1 YHGLINYGATCY
13 LNSVLQ
19 VLFMTEEF
27 REAVIRFATSS
38 EDKIDHHLKGLF
50 EELQKRAAKTCIES
64 KYILKALKLLP
75 VHEQQDAAEYFERIL
90 MNTSG
95 NICMLINAYICLC
108 VFKIFHG
115 RLSHRTSCL
124 KCENVTDSEGPFWH
138 LPLELQDSCGGNF
151 SVENGIKMFFTPTT
165 FNGDNQMY
173 CEICDDKVDATRKYV
188 ITDHPDVL
196 LLMLKRFDFS
206 YRFMSYI
213 KINCTAE
220 VPHTIEIPESLCV
233 RGLRLIFLHVSQ
245 NQTYELYAVVKHIG
259 DLRGGHYQAVIK
271 SKDEGGTWFVFD
283 DTSVTQLGVNP
294 FPDNVNVTQYKDAYL
309 IFYRKKIERGKVR
322 IDV

>member
-1 YHGLINYGATCY
+1 
-13 LNSVLQ
+13 
-19 VLFMTEEF
+19 
-27 REAVIRFATSS
+27 
-38 EDKIDHHLKGLF
+38 
-50 EELQKRAAKTCIES
+50 
-64 KYILKALKLLP
+64 
-75 VHEQQDAAEYFERIL
+75 
-90 MNTSG
+90 
-95 NICMLINAYICLC
+95 
-108 VFKIFHG
+108 
-115 RLSHRTSCL
+115 
-124 KCENVTDSEGPFWH
+124 
-138 LPLELQDSCGGNF
+138 
-151 SVENGIKMFFTPTT
+151 MFFTPTT

-220 VPHTIEIPESLCV
+220 VPHTIEIPE
-233 RGLRLIFLHVSQ
+233 

-294 FPDNVNVTQYKDAYL
+294 FPDNVNVTQ
-309 IFYRKKIERGKVR
+309 
-322 IDV
+322 